1 MATDFTSLLAD
12 QVGNE
17 FSASQQYIAVGAWF
31 EQQTLPELAGQ
42 EGLRLIHAES
52 DGLPGVI
59 ADRYGDR

>member
-31 EQQTLPELAGQ
+31 EQ
-42 EGLRLIHAES
+42 
-52 DGLPGVI
+52 DN
-59 ADRYGDR
+59 GDALDWAA